1 MAVTATAQSL
11 HKDRTPRGHIVSID
25 FLANDTTINGH
36 CAEKP
41 PLLLKGVVLLL
52 FGSFVFKK
60 HAQTKKKKKATGL
73 MMASL
78 CNEVLNLSYRSL
90 CIFHGVIATT

>member
-11 HKDRTPRGHIVSID
+11 HKDRTTRGHIVSID

-60 HAQTKKKKKATGL
+60 HAHTKKRATGL

>member
-41 PLLLKGVVLLL
+41 PLLLKGVGVVLLL

-60 HAQTKKKKKATGL
+60 HAKTKKKKKKKPL
-73 MMASL
+73 
-78 CNEVLNLSYRSL
+78 V
-90 CIFHGVIATT
+90 